1 MITCVLTDLVVNNRT
16 GTELDLGIGKDEMTY
31 LTFGLSLLLVFRVG
45 KSYDRY
51 NDARI
56 KWGMM
61 VNRGPAT

>member
-1 MITCVLTDLVVNNRT
+1 
-16 GTELDLGIGKDEMTY
+16 MTY